1 MKKINEVIETR
12 IIEKRFKIFLKEK
25 KKLLFSG
32 LEAYLSNYYILEHI
46 EKEISKVLK
55 WFYSNIM
62 ESFILYFIKEIIF
75 ISMQCCICLQEATD
89 PEKLF
94 CCSN

>member
-55 WFYSNIM
+55 
-62 ESFILYFIKEIIF
+62 
-75 ISMQCCICLQEATD
+75 
-89 PEKLF
+89 
-94 CCSN
+94 